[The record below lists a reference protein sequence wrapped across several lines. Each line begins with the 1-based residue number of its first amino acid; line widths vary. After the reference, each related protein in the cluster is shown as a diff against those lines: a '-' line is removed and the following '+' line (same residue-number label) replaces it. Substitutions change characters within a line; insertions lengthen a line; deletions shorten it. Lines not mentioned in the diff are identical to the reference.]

1 MMRDSVAKIGDLGCA
16 TTVKPKPELP
26 TIAEKKVEEGMQKVH
41 SQPGPKESDK
51 KADDGALVP
60 EKDQML

>member
-1 MMRDSVAKIGDLGCA
+1 MMKDTLAKIGDLGCA
-16 TTVKPKPELP
+16 TTIKPPPEPP

-51 KADDGALVP
+51 QADDNALVP
-60 EKDQML
+60 EKDQIL